1 MTDDQPTEDSA
12 SPWRWPVEWSR
23 DESFWRDV
31 TARSLATM
39 LAGGLAY
46 LFALGAGYVSR
57 PETVEV
63 VRGIL
68 IALTP
73 IAIVLLAY
81 SAFRFLL
88 HKLPGRIRLV
98 IACALV
104 PILGVL
110 VWLLSDAISSWIS
123 DL

>member
-1 MTDDQPTEDSA
+1 M
-12 SPWRWPVEWSR
+12 V
-23 DESFWRDV
+23 
-31 TARSLATM
+31 
-39 LAGGLAY
+39 AGGLAY

-88 HKLPGRIRLV
+88 YKLPRRTRV
-98 IACALV
+98 VVAVALV
-104 PILGVL
+104 PMLAVVAWI
-110 VWLLSDAISSWIS
+110 LSDAITSLIG